1 MKLVMLMLMLLL
13 SGNIVQAQTSAI
25 EIRHSNGDVLSIQRL
40 ANGEVWA
47 SMFLSDRMTASF
59 ASHELIV
66 LQVDGHQPIKLE
78 QGFRSCGAPAPKK
91 QQVIYQ
97 FEQSDDQWALSGTR
111 QPDRDVLKLLGWD
124 QERYLRLHAD
134 RRPEV
139 VDFPIDPGG
148 ALSRQLKVA
157 ESIRFRY
164 VTDQGVQRESV
175 FQLAPH
181 REILEQ
187 LIP

>member
-1 MKLVMLMLMLLL
+1 MRKYILTILLL
-13 SGNIVQAQTSAI
+13 FGHTVQAQTSAI

-47 SMFLSDRMTASF
+47 SMFLSDRMIASF

-66 LQVDGHQPIKLE
+66 LQVDKHQPVKLE

-91 QQVIYQ
+91 QQVVYQ
-97 FEQSDDQWALSGTR
+97 VEQTDEAWALSGTQR
-111 QPDRDVLKLLGWD
+111 PETDVLKLLGWD
-124 QERYLRLHAD
+124 QNLYLSLHAD

-139 VDFPIDPGG
+139 VDFPIDAGG
-148 ALSRQLKVA
+148 TLSRQLKAA
-157 ESIRFRY
+157 ESVRFRY

-181 REILEQ
+181 RQILEK